1 MFRHWALGWLRD
13 DLMAYAK
20 LAEQNNLAMKQA
32 IQQRLAHWRRD
43 PDLASVRDRQA
54 LDRLGDN
61 ERAAWQALW
70 RDVDELEE
78 RLAKK
83 DEPTTG
89 RKQPETPTIKPES
102 RRLRKASLIRAGSIR
117 RSAPWPRPSPEGGQG
132 IVVAVVESASVASQE
147 RPGVGRRSYERAS
160 QAPVGDTRS
169 AISGPPQRRPQAAWR
184 ANPRGEAVRG
194 ALDRVPRRTEFA
206 QVDQRTQG
214 C

>member
-83 DEPTTG
+83 DEPTKG

-132 IVVAVVESASVASQE
+132 IVVAVVESASVASPPA
-147 RPGVGRRSYERAS
+147 RWTPAS
-160 QAPVGDTRS
+160 STRS
-169 AISGPPQRRPQAAWR
+169 GSASPTSPSRSR
-184 ANPRGEAVRG
+184 
-194 ALDRVPRRTEFA
+194 
-206 QVDQRTQG
+206 
-214 C
+214 